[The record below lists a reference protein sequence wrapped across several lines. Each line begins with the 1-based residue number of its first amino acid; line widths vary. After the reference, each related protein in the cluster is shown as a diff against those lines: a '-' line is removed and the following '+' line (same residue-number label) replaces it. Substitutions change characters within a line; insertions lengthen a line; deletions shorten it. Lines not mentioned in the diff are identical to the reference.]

1 MPKSGGKNNPAL
13 LIDQLLINYSNRW
26 LSEDLSKNL
35 NTNKQKAI
43 KKEKKKE
50 KDSDTAGQRE
60 TIDSCAF

>member
-13 LIDQLLINYSNRW
+13 LIDQFLINYSNRW
-26 LSEDLSKNL
+26 LSEDLCKNL

-43 KKEKKKE
+43 KKEKNKE